1 MKSYKEYLYEAAEV
15 AYNGYVKH
23 TRGKSLFTG
32 DRIPDWKY
40 LNDEIKA
47 AWASAAEALLAFKF
61 IMIEDEVGPKTKKCT
76 K

>member
-1 MKSYKEYLYEAAEV
+1 MKSYRDHLLEAAEA

-40 LNDEIKA
+40 ITDEIRE
-47 AWASAAEALLAFKF
+47 AWVSSAEAVLAFK
-61 IMIEDEVGPKTKKCT
+61 ILTSDVEVSPKPKKCT